1 MLQGTQA
8 VLCHGAVHRVLVWTA
23 AQLDQSCQRRHAR
36 RHGGMCT
43 SWSWVCLLLIT
54 LLNPHIHIHTL
65 QLDVARGMA
74 YLHSRKPAIIHR
86 CVSPA
91 KPSSAEQV

>member
-43 SWSWVCLLLIT
+43 SWSWVCLLLMHPPQPSHAP
-54 LLNPHIHIHTL
+54 LL

-86 CVSPA
+86 YASPA
-91 KPSSAEQV
+91 KLS